1 MNTLQ
6 GQVAVITGGNSGIGL
21 ATAKLFIDEGAK
33 VAIFGRDGPTL
44 DRAATA
50 LGPGALAVQGDVTHV
65 EDLQRL
71 FKQVHTRFGKV
82 DVVFANAGV
91 AEFRPLEA
99 IDNDHFT
106 RQFDINVKGV
116 LSTVQ
121 QALPVLNNPASI
133 VLTTSGV
140 NKIGLPMS
148 SVYSATKAAVRS
160 FARTLSAELI
170 GRGIRVNA
178 VSPGYTATPIFGR
191 MGLSDEQLQGIAADA
206 VESVP
211 LGRMAD
217 PAEIAQ
223 VALFL
228 ASPASSYLI
237 GVEIDAD
244 GGQTAL

>member
-1 MNTLQ
+1 VPSTPFTLM
-6 GQVAVITGGNSGIGL
+6 
-21 ATAKLFIDEGAK
+21 
-33 VAIFGRDGPTL
+33 
-44 DRAATA
+44 
-50 LGPGALAVQGDVTHV
+50 
-65 EDLQRL
+65 
-71 FKQVHTRFGKV
+71 
-82 DVVFANAGV
+82 
-91 AEFRPLEA
+91 
-99 IDNDHFT
+99 
-106 RQFDINVKGV
+106 
-116 LSTVQ
+116 STCR
-121 QALPVLNNPASI
+121 
-133 VLTTSGV
+133 V
-140 NKIGLPMS
+140 NKIGMPMS

-206 VESVP
+206 VMSVP

-228 ASPASSYLI
+228 AGPASSYLV

>member
-1 MNTLQ
+1 MGRLNGKT
-6 GQVAVITGGNSGIGL
+6 AVITGGNSGIGL
-21 ATAKLFIDEGAK
+21 ATAKLFVDEGAK
-33 VAIFGRDGPTL
+33 VVIFGRDGSTL

-50 LGPGALAVQGDVTHV
+50 LGPAAVGVQGDVTHV
-65 EDLQRL
+65 EDLQRAFGL
-71 FKQVHTRFGKV
+71 ARNRFGKV

-91 AEFRPLEA
+91 AEFRPLEM
-99 IDNDHFT
+99 IDNAHFT

-121 QALPVLNNPASI
+121 QALPHLNNPASI

-170 GRGIRVNA
+170 GRGVRVNA
-178 VSPGYTATPIFGR
+178 VSPGYTETPIFGR
-191 MGLSDEQLQGIAADA
+191 MGLSEEQIQGIAADA
-206 VESVP
+206 LKSVP

-217 PAEIAQ
+217 PAEIAR

-228 ASPASSYLI
+228 ASTESSYLV

-244 GGQTAL
+244 GGQTSI